1 MIMSSKI
8 WNYKLRGL
16 PGAIYIFSGILINRI
31 LNNLFWIANKGNF
44 QKIGKG
50 TKFYRALTYR
60 YPKNIQIGKNC
71 IINKKVTMGSELDDS
86 VLKIGNN
93 VSIAQNVKL
102 DFTGGLMI
110 KDNVTIS
117 ENVSVFTHDH
127 GFNPRSTPEKKEL
140 IIEENVWIGSNA
152 IILQNVSIIKRN
164 AIIAAGAVVTKNVE
178 QNTVVGGNPA
188 KFINKIS

>member
-1 MIMSSKI
+1 MSNKV

-16 PGAIYIFSGILINRI
+16 GGVIYNFSGILLSRI
-31 LNNLFWIANKGNF
+31 LNFFFFTINKGNF
-44 QKIGKG
+44 QKLGKG
-50 TKFYRALTYR
+50 TKIYRGLVYR
-60 YPKNIQIGKNC
+60 YPGNIQIGKNC
-71 IINKKVTMGSELDDS
+71 IINKNVTMGSELNDS
-86 VLKIGNN
+86 LLKISNN

-102 DFTGGLMI
+102 DFTGGLII

-152 IILQNVSIIKRN
+152 IILQNVSIIKKN

-178 QNTVVGGNPA
+178 KDIVVGGNPA
-188 KFINKIS
+188 KLIKKIN